1 MTQKA
6 RTLEHY
12 LDLHMMKLG
21 IDKCKRFGNP
31 AVRTR
36 RLHSVI
42 NQSRSYILVYRV
54 LSMKISLWPVCIV
67 RGVKVQDSEGYVDLI
82 ICL

>member
-54 LSMKISLWPVCIV
+54 LSMKNIAVARMYRP
-67 RGVKVQDSEGYVDLI
+67 GSEGSRQ
-82 ICL
+82 